1 MKLTDKRFWKFEAL
15 MLLCGMSNKSLA
27 IYIWARCLLGK
38 LYIWIVFFSIYHSI
52 SPCRLLCLVLFPK
65 SYRMVAKSGNNIF
78 PCHLVAICSSFWMDM
93 YLYKR
98 WYDRIG
104 IFIGQFHGISI
115 LHFTRCNRLL
125 SFSKISN
132 EKLIIQLIQALTLL
146 VASICVHLYSI

>member
-15 MLLCGMSNKSLA
+15 MLLCGMISIVINPLLYTFGPDIYWENYMSGLYFCLFIIVYPLA
-27 IYIWARCLLGK
+27 GCCAW
-38 LYIWIVFFSIYHSI
+38 FSF
-52 SPCRLLCLVLFPK
+52 RK
-65 SYRMVAKSGNNIF
+65 SYRMVEKSDNNIF

-104 IFIGQFHGISI
+104 VFIGQFHGISI

-125 SFSKISN
+125 SFQKYQMKN
-132 EKLIIQLIQALTLL
+132 L
-146 VASICVHLYSI
+146 